1 MTRPQKSGTE
11 LLRRVVVS
19 FCACLLLTS
28 CAQLLPGKAER
39 RVRRQFVIEAEPL
52 RVSMPLSERPYEYR
66 VQVEEFSVSRFYE
79 RDQIVFRLSPEE
91 VRFDPDNVWGV
102 RPSDMITDAVE
113 GYLKQALLFTDIR
126 QEFLDSSPDFTL
138 TGSVAAI
145 ERFDSGDR
153 WYVRLDI
160 SMQLLNSQNT
170 IVWQMDF
177 DPVEEEVFDSD
188 PVISVRALRE
198 LLRYNMERGI
208 LEIDRRML
216 LRKMQSEGRDIS
228 ILLDNENG
236 DAVADTVE
244 GVKEGSIPRSTKDY
258 VVLPGTLITE
268 AER

>member
-1 MTRPQKSGTE
+1 MTRPPKSAID
-11 LLRRVVVS
+11 VVRLIAVG
-19 FCACLLLTS
+19 FCTCMLLTS
-28 CAQLLPGKAER
+28 CGQLLPGKAER

-52 RVSMPLSERPYEYR
+52 RFSIPHSERPYEYR

-113 GYLKQALLFTDIR
+113 AYLKQAQLFTDIR

-153 WYVRLDI
+153 WFVRLDV

-208 LEIDRRML
+208 REIDRRVL
-216 LRKMQSEGRDIS
+216 LLKLQSEGRDIS

-236 DAVADTVE
+236 DAVADTIE
-244 GVKEGSIPRSTKDY
+244 GASTEEIPRSTKDY

-268 AER
+268 GER